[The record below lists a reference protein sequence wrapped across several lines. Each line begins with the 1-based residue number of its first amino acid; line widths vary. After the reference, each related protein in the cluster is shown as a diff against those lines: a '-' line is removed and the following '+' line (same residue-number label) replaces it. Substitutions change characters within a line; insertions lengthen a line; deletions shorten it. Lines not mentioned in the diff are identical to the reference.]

1 VRRDANAE
9 QGFGDAQEDVTDAEG
24 ALFPIFVVSM
34 LGTFL
39 IPATGER
46 GDEDGTRERRGEG
59 RRGELEEADADDID
73 GD

>member
-1 VRRDANAE
+1 MRRDANAE

-39 IPATGER
+39 IPATIARLASAATKTAEP
-46 GDEDGTRERRGEG
+46 T
-59 RRGELEEADADDID
+59 LESTFV
-73 GD
+73 